1 MYGFEK
7 DVKCICHQCG
17 LSLSLHTGLTCKT
30 AGDDLDFCS
39 VDSIAGHIAVKR
51 RACARGS
58 ILARRAQLSRVKFQ
72 RNNRFLAN

>member
-1 MYGFEK
+1 MYLSSVW
-7 DVKCICHQCG
+7 VKLESAYGTDLQ
-17 LSLSLHTGLTCKT
+17 KP

-39 VDSIAGHIAVKR
+39 VDSIAGHIAVER

-58 ILARRAQLSRVKFQ
+58 ILAHRAQLSRVKFQ

>member
-30 AGDDLDFCS
+30 AGDDPNFAAWTPS
-39 VDSIAGHIAVKR
+39 PAVKR

-58 ILARRAQLSRVKFQ
+58 ILARRAPLSRVKFQ
-72 RNNRFLAN
+72 RNNHFLAN